1 MNNGQKEKGITLIA
15 LAVTIIVMLILAG
28 VTITTLTGEHG
39 IIKMAQEAKNK
50 KDTAEKKEEK
60 NLDEMEKVM
69 DGIMADIEEPERAE
83 IAKGFKE
90 GRGTEKNPYIIE
102 NAEQLKYFASLVNAG
117 EKFEGKYVSITQTI
131 DLENNEFIPIGLGS
145 IGNRKETEWNM
156 ENSFDGILEG
166 NGNVITGVKITQEE
180 AHGVGII
187 GVLGENGV
195 VKNLNT
201 ENGTIIGRTCV
212 GGIVGASKG
221 QIINCTN
228 KLTIIAQD
236 NANVNNSGQQAGG
249 IVGFATMGIIDNC
262 KNYGEIITKD
272 DSLKTLRGKYAGG
285 IVGDAYLEKDLTIS
299 NCINSGIVTTVY
311 QQAGGIIASTE
322 YSTNKLTIKKC
333 KNLGTIKSEINNLG
347 LGNCLVGGII
357 GWGTT
362 ELEIEDCH
370 NFGEIITD
378 YTAGGIAGK
387 IEKGTITGCSNV
399 GNVMASND
407 VGGIVGWQKV
417 GTITGCS
424 NGGEVTTNNYQAG
437 GIVGRL
443 ETGKIIE
450 CSNNGIIIANKS
462 NAGGIIGSNQEGI
475 VENCSNS
482 GEIISKDHQAGG
494 ITRSIRGW
502 NNNRMQ

>member
-1 MNNGQKEKGITLIA
+1 MNNRQKEKGITLIA

-60 NLDEMEKVM
+60 NLDEMEKLM
-69 DGIMADIEEPERAE
+69 DGIMVDIEEPERAE

-195 VKNLNT
+195 LKNLNT

-236 NANVNNSGQQAGG
+236 NANVNNSGQMAGG

-272 DSLKTLRGKYAGG
+272 DSLKTSRGKYAGG
-285 IVGDAYLEKDLTIS
+285 IVGEAYLEKDLTIS

-333 KNLGTIKSEINNLG
+333 KNLGTIKSEINNL
-347 LGNCLVGGII
+347 NNVLVGGII

-378 YTAGGIAGK
+378 YTAGGIAGE

-399 GNVMASND
+399 GNVTASND

-462 NAGGIIGSNQEGI
+462 NAGGIIGSNQKGI

-494 ITRSIRGW
+494 ITRSISGR

>member
-1 MNNGQKEKGITLIA
+1 MNNRQKEKGITLIA

-69 DGIMADIEEPERAE
+69 DGIMVDIEEPERAE

-249 IVGFATMGIIDNC
+249 IVGRLETGKIIEC
-262 KNYGEIITKD
+262 
-272 DSLKTLRGKYAGG
+272 S
-285 IVGDAYLEKDLTIS
+285 
-299 NCINSGIVTTVY
+299 NSGNVT
-311 QQAGGIIASTE
+311 
-322 YSTNKLTIKKC
+322 
-333 KNLGTIKSEINNLG
+333 
-347 LGNCLVGGII
+347 
-357 GWGTT
+357 
-362 ELEIEDCH
+362 
-370 NFGEIITD
+370 
-378 YTAGGIAGK
+378 
-387 IEKGTITGCSNV
+387 
-399 GNVMASND
+399 ASND

-417 GTITGCS
+417 GTITGCG

-450 CSNNGIIIANKS
+450 CSNNGIITANKS

-494 ITRSIRGW
+494 ITRSISGW